1 MYLVFEEIILI
12 YLLFFYILYRLI
24 LFLKIKNIYF
34 WIMFLICAASYNI
47 FSFYFIQLILSG
59 VYFFYHFVDKKL
71 ILINKFIKYY

>member
-34 WIMFLICAASYNI
+34 WIMFLIYAASYNI
-47 FSFYFIQLILSG
+47 FPFYFIQLILFG
-59 VYFFYHFVDKKL
+59 VYFFFIILL
-71 ILINKFIKYY
+71 IKN